1 MKVKELINQLKRYNP
16 QARVIVPDQNMADD
30 EDDDWSY
37 LYRVGWSYDDDG
49 KTNKNLVKL
58 Q

>member
-16 QARVIVPDQNMADD
+16 QARVIVPN

-58 Q
+58 N

>member
-1 MKVKELINQLKRYNP
+1 MKVKELIRQLNGYNP
-16 QARVIVPDQNMADD
+16 QARVIVNDG
-30 EDDDWSY
+30 EGDDDWSY

-58 Q
+58 S

>member
-1 MKVKELINQLKRYNP
+1 MKVNELINQLKRYNP
-16 QARVIVPDQNMADD
+16 QARVIVND

-58 Q
+58 N

>member
-1 MKVKELINQLKRYNP
+1 MKVKELIAKLKSYNP
-16 QARVIVPDQNMADD
+16 QARVIVND

-37 LYRVGWSYDDDG
+37 LYRVGWSYEDG
-49 KTNKNLVKL
+49 ETNKNLVKL